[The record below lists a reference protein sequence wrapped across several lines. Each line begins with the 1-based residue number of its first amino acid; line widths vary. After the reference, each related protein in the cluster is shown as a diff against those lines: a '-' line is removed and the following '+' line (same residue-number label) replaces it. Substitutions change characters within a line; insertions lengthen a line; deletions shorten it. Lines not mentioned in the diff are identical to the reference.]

1 MKTKSSVRFEPYN
14 DNVLYD
20 SLLDSNEAKCDPT
33 GEDTFLDIF
42 QRRYQSSKI
51 KLDISVG
58 IDKKFLD
65 ILNI

>member
-20 SLLDSNEAKCDPT
+20 SLLDSNEIKYDPT
-33 GEDTFLDIF
+33 DEDNFLDIF